1 MARPL
6 RLLGRCAAA
15 LVLLGSSFGGTAH
28 AAYYGPAPNLCTHG
42 SPLCIDVAES
52 ASVLGNYVGHDE
64 PSLLFYSDQHGSGN
78 STRYRLRL
86 PQDPPVQPRNNGT
99 GGTFNFQN
107 HPAFWVGM
115 ALCDNQSAPM
125 PSSTRCRPGTDANI
139 FDSADPTNP
148 KYIGN
153 HPGTAFVEMQ
163 LYPPGWVP
171 WPASQFINGGS
182 SCDATRWCA
191 ALAIFSLQEN
201 MNTRVFNNADCQA
214 KTGVESF
221 NFAFVTMNGA
231 PTGPPDPL
239 NQTTA
244 GTFTPNAN
252 RDLFMNSGDALAI
265 DLRDTEDGLQVR
277 INDQST
283 GQRGSMTASPQNGF
297 AQVVFDPNATT
308 CTEKPYA
315 FHPMYST
322 ASEHT
327 RVPWAAH
334 TYNVAFSDEIGHF
347 EYCPQ
352 VTGDIPAAVCAST
365 STASDPGGADADDLS
380 PNCAPAEDST
390 RVRISGCTGTDVD
403 FDSVP
408 YQARSWPGTGTP
420 SRLVST
426 PIVFTSPLFNGDR
439 NYERAAFEADMPAIE
454 ANPPCSH
461 VTGAGCTNPPP
472 GANFYPIYST
482 GRDAGND
489 DARGDQRG
497 NGSQIEGC
505 VWQFGGPAI
514 SGTTNNFGGSSV
526 TEYGAIFAQ
535 AIPFPGGPL
544 LRFENNRRILPSNP
558 CPTEGGRG

>member
-15 LVLLGSSFGGTAH
+15 LVLLGSSFAGTAH
-28 AAYYGPAPNLCTHG
+28 AESYGPPQLCTHG
-42 SPLCIDVAES
+42 SPLCTDVAES
-52 ASVLGNYVGHDE
+52 ANFFGSYVGHDE

-78 STRYRLRL
+78 STLYQMRL
-86 PQDPPVQPRNNGT
+86 PQDPPVQPRNDGT

-115 ALCDNQSAPM
+115 ALCDNQSAPL
-125 PSSTRCRPGTDANI
+125 PSSTRCRPDSDTNI

-182 SCDATRWCA
+182 SCDPTRWCA

-201 MNTRVFNNADCQA
+201 MNTRVGNNADCQA
-214 KTGVESF
+214 RTGVESF
-221 NFAFVTMNGA
+221 NFAFVTENGV

-239 NQTTA
+239 HQTTA

-252 RDLFMNSGDALAI
+252 RDLFMNSGDVISI
-265 DLRDTEDGLQVR
+265 DMHDTENGLQVR
-277 INDQST
+277 IADQST
-283 GQRGSMTASPQNGF
+283 GERGLMTASPQNGF
-297 AQVVFDPNATT
+297 AQVVYDPTATT
-308 CTEKPYA
+308 CTELPYA

-352 VTGDIPAAVCAST
+352 VSGDVPNAVCAST
-365 STASDPGGADADDLS
+365 TTASDPGGPDADDLS
-380 PNCAPAEDST
+380 TNCAPASAST
-390 RVRISGCTGTDVD
+390 RVRIGGCTGTDVD
-403 FDSVP
+403 FDGVP

-420 SRLVST
+420 RTLVST
-426 PIVFTSPLFNGDR
+426 PIRFASPLFNGGR
-439 NYERAAFEADMPAIE
+439 NYERVAFEADMPAIE
-454 ANPPCSH
+454 GNPPCSH
-461 VTGAGCTNPPP
+461 VTGIGCTNPPP

-482 GRDAGND
+482 GRDVSND
-489 DARGDQRG
+489 GGQRAQQGD
-497 NGSQIEGC
+497 NTQIGGC

-514 SGTTNNFGGSSV
+514 SETTNNFGGSSV
-526 TEYGAIFAQ
+526 TEYGAAFAQ

-544 LRFENNRRILPSNP
+544 FRFENNRQILPSNP
-558 CPTEGGRG
+558 CPTERGQG